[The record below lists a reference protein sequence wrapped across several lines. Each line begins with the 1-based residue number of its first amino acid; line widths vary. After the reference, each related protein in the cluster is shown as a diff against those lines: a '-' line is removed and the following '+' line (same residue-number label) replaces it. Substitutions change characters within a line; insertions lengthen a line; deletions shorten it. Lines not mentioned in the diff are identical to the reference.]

1 MKILHVHNYHAGRG
15 GMEVIYEYTTRLL
28 RQGGHEVIELTLDS
42 KSLDSPLKKLGA
54 FGSSVYSVSA
64 YRKTRELIE
73 AHRPD
78 LAHVHNLYPMFS
90 TSVISACRAKGVPVV
105 MNVQDYK
112 LTCPMGQHLRNGS
125 ICTKCLD
132 GSVVWSAVHACK
144 GGRLESG
151 AYAISHGITRLRR
164 AYQRGV
170 DLFVTPARFTAD
182 YLVRAGYDR
191 SRIVVIPNMSDL
203 PPAPPAKG
211 DGEYAAFVGRI
222 SPEKGLDV
230 LINAARISNI
240 PVRIAGSGTLAN
252 RDKLPENVR
261 FVGSLSREALPE
273 FYCGARFVVIPS
285 IWQEVFSVVTLE
297 AMGMGIPVIASKTGG
312 LAEVFEHERS
322 GIYVPPGDAQA
333 LAGAMRRLWD
343 DPASCRQMGEAA
355 RQEAIERYSPEAFLE
370 RLTAAF
376 ERVLN
381 QRGARTVESLAVAK
395 QDHSEN
401 FV

>member
-78 LAHVHNLYPMFS
+78 LAHIHNLYPMFS
-90 TSVISACRAKGVPVV
+90 TSVLSACRAEGVPVV

-203 PPAPPAKG
+203 PPALSVKG

-222 SPEKGLDV
+222 SPEKGLNV
-230 LINAARISNI
+230 LIDAARICNI
-240 PVRIAGSGTLAN
+240 PVRIAGGGTMAN

-273 FYCGARFVVIPS
+273 FYRGARFVVIPS
-285 IWQEVFSVVTLE
+285 IWQEVFSVVTVE

-322 GIYVPPGDAQA
+322 GIYVPSGDAEA

-343 DPASCRQMGEAA
+343 DPAACRRMGEAA

-381 QRGARTVESLAVAK
+381 QRGARTVESLAAAK

>member
-1 MKILHVHNYHAGRG
+1 
-15 GMEVIYEYTTRLL
+15 
-28 RQGGHEVIELTLDS
+28 
-42 KSLDSPLKKLGA
+42 
-54 FGSSVYSVSA
+54 
-64 YRKTRELIE
+64 
-73 AHRPD
+73 
-78 LAHVHNLYPMFS
+78 
-90 TSVISACRAKGVPVV
+90 
-105 MNVQDYK
+105 
-112 LTCPMGQHLRNGS
+112 
-125 ICTKCLD
+125 
-132 GSVVWSAVHACK
+132 
-144 GGRLESG
+144 
-151 AYAISHGITRLRR
+151 
-164 AYQRGV
+164 
-170 DLFVTPARFTAD
+170 LFVTPARFTAD

-203 PPAPPAKG
+203 PPALSVKG

-222 SPEKGLDV
+222 SPEKGLNV
-230 LINAARISNI
+230 LIDAARICNI
-240 PVRIAGSGTLAN
+240 PVRIAGGGTMAN

-273 FYCGARFVVIPS
+273 FYRGARFVVIPS
-285 IWQEVFSVVTLE
+285 IWQEVFSVVTVE

-322 GIYVPPGDAQA
+322 GIYVPSGDAEA

-343 DPASCRQMGEAA
+343 DPAACRRMGEAA

-381 QRGARTVESLAVAK
+381 QRGARTVESLAAAK